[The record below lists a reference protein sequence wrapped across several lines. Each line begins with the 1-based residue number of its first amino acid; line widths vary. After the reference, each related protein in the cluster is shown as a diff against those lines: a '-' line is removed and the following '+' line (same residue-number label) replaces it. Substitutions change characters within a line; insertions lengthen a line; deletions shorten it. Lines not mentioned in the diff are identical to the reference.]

1 MDDADIDNEFL
12 NDNFQ
17 EEIKNTQSLKS
28 DSYNNEENLYEL
40 NDDTFQI
47 STNTKDNR
55 TNDYSKFLG
64 RQTKSQNKTDNNN
77 ESNVFME
84 TPQNKNIYNN
94 FNNVNEDISG
104 ISLLKELEE
113 QWNNVEKQKMS
124 YYNRNK
130 GDESKST
137 NSNTK
142 NNSKYEKYKYLKE
155 FVELKKNKFLSMR
168 QKAKNIRENDQEI
181 EQFFLIKF
189 KEMEKY
195 KIIDSNLKKQIEIRQ
210 QEKMNEDMNQNT
222 DDNNNENNYEN
233 YEKYDSNQNKKDK
246 YQLNYNYDNFNNAN
260 EYNNKYN
267 KYYEDEKSQQRTYHI
282 FNKKRNEPGNKNI
295 FYENIG
301 NGNPELDDLIYETPA
316 RNNNNIFNNNQ
327 INDKNINMNMNF
339 KMNNI
344 EENKNNNISIQNVY
358 KSQKNLISGK
368 LIEKMKNLFEEI
380 NGQNSQR
387 SKNESKIHN
396 NKIKKQL
403 NSYESGVLG
412 INNINIINQDY
423 TDNDILMNIRNNIN
437 TNKKDSNLIGDSNK
451 SININ
456 LNFDYSNNI
465 MNNSTNYNKY
475 KNKDSSFIKNNNI
488 EKSMNDNSINKSKNI
503 FIQENND
510 ELSSLQKN
518 FDDIMSKIKS
528 GYNNANST
536 KNSNK
541 YNLMENN
548 DNNGTNDNN
557 EDKEFDKY
565 FEELSK
571 EAKIKVK
578 QNKGGAGENQISKY
592 EIGEN
597 KIKNKIKESS
607 EYLNK
612 FVSEMNQNKNR
623 FKQRMMAINNNLSNI
638 KIKGDARQR
647 SLSGFKLSRVHL
659 KNNFNENI

>member
-1 MDDADIDNEFL
+1 MDDVDIDNEFL

-55 TNDYSKFLG
+55 TNDNSKFLG
-64 RQTKSQNKTDNNN
+64 KQTKSQNNNN
-77 ESNVFME
+77 NIKNIYNNENNTFLE

-94 FNNVNEDISG
+94 YNNVNEDISG

-113 QWNNVEKQKMS
+113 QWNNIEKQKMS

-142 NNSKYEKYKYLKE
+142 NNSNSKYEKYKYLKE

-195 KIIDSNLKKQIEIRQ
+195 KIIDNNLKKQIEIRQ
-210 QEKMNEDMNQNT
+210 KEKMNEDMNQNT

-233 YEKYDSNQNKKDK
+233 YEKYDSNQNIKDK
-246 YQLNYNYDNFNNAN
+246 YQLNYNYDNFNSAN

-267 KYYEDEKSQQRTYHI
+267 KYYEDEKSQQRTNNF
-282 FNKKRNEPGNKNI
+282 FNKKSYVQKNNYPGNKNI

-301 NGNPELDDLIYETPA
+301 SGNPELDDLIYETPA

-327 INDKNINMNMNF
+327 MNDKNINMNFNMN
-339 KMNNI
+339 MNNI
-344 EENKNNNISIQNVY
+344 EENKNNNINIQNIY

-387 SKNESKIHN
+387 SKNEPKMHN
-396 NKIKKQL
+396 NNNIKKQL

-412 INNINIINQDY
+412 INNINIIN
-423 TDNDILMNIRNNIN
+423 R
-437 TNKKDSNLIGDSNK
+437 
-451 SININ
+451 
-456 LNFDYSNNI
+456 YS
-465 MNNSTNYNKY
+465 
-475 KNKDSSFIKNNNI
+475 
-488 EKSMNDNSINKSKNI
+488 
-503 FIQENND
+503 
-510 ELSSLQKN
+510 
-518 FDDIMSKIKS
+518 
-528 GYNNANST
+528 
-536 KNSNK
+536 
-541 YNLMENN
+541 
-548 DNNGTNDNN
+548 
-557 EDKEFDKY
+557 
-565 FEELSK
+565 
-571 EAKIKVK
+571 
-578 QNKGGAGENQISKY
+578 
-592 EIGEN
+592 
-597 KIKNKIKESS
+597 
-607 EYLNK
+607 
-612 FVSEMNQNKNR
+612 
-623 FKQRMMAINNNLSNI
+623 FKMI
-638 KIKGDARQR
+638 
-647 SLSGFKLSRVHL
+647 
-659 KNNFNENI
+659 